1 MNSTPPPRLLLLVLP
16 FLLLLQ
22 TWPSLAEETQV
33 LPTCTGYP
41 GIPGTPGNNGLPGRD
56 GRDGKEG
63 REGTKGEKG
72 EIGAQ
77 GPPGN
82 DGPAGLPGFQGTP
95 GDAGPRG
102 ERGLQGPPG
111 KSGPSG
117 EMGLKGEKGDP
128 GPVGIPGP
136 PHNEIQIAQLETQL
150 QSISK
155 MWDKFSKLG
164 RRFTFTHWTVHKHK
178 LLAVTHTKGNFE
190 NVLKLCR
197 EAEGLMFYP
206 EDEEENSI
214 LQAFHRKVGVLYVG
228 ATDTKTEGTFTD
240 LNDRPLSFTK
250 WQAGEPNNS
259 GGNENCIHT
268 LDNGE
273 WNDTSCNGEFYTVCQ
288 F

>member
-1 MNSTPPPRLLLLVLP
+1 MNSTPPPQLLLLVLP

-22 TWPSLAEETQV
+22 TWPSLAEEKQI
-33 LPTCTGYP
+33 LPSCTGYP
-41 GIPGTPGNNGLPGRD
+41 GIPGSPGNNGLPGRD
-56 GRDGKEG
+56 GRDGNEG
-63 REGTKGEKG
+63 REGAKGEK
-72 EIGAQ
+72 
-77 GPPGN
+77 
-82 DGPAGLPGFQGTP
+82 
-95 GDAGPRG
+95 G

-128 GPVGIPGP
+128 GPVGIPDIVYLYTG
-136 PHNEIQIAQLETQL
+136 
-150 QSISK
+150 
-155 MWDKFSKLG
+155 W
-164 RRFTFTHWTVHKHK
+164 
-178 LLAVTHTKGNFE
+178 AVTHTKGNFE

-214 LQAFHRKVGVLYVG
+214 LQSFHRKVGILYVG
-228 ATDTKTEGTFTD
+228 ATDAKTEGTFMD
-240 LNDRPLSFTK
+240 LNNKPLSFTK
-250 WQAGEPNNS
+250 WKAGEPNNA